1 MNWVT
6 KPKVILVSQ
15 STVSSESGF
24 KDYCRSW
31 VPTGNH
37 LDVIP
42 EFAGRVCYQSFDNRR
57 PGGNEAYIQHI
68 LGLAHGSVLEH
79 SVVTYLITGVSRSL
93 THELIRHRAGTG
105 FSELSQR
112 YYDFSDEQIGFVL
125 PPQFEGSNHL
135 SDKFKKMVDDCFKLY
150 RQTTVEMISDLSQK
164 WQFLHPGEKPSTS
177 ILTAIRK
184 KARQAARAILPNCT
198 ETHIVVTGNL
208 RAWRNILEQRG
219 SLHADLEFRRLAL
232 ALAADLKLRA
242 PSVFSDVQPFMD
254 EDGYTSLAF
263 DYRKV

>member
-1 MNWVT
+1 MKWVAA
-6 KPKVILVSQ
+6 PKVTLVAQ
-15 STVSSESGF
+15 SMMPNEAKF

-31 VPTGNH
+31 IPTGNH

-42 EFAGRVCYQSFDNRR
+42 EFAGRVCYQSFDKRR
-57 PGGNEAYIQHI
+57 PGGNEEYIGHI
-68 LGLAHGSVLEH
+68 LGLGHGSVLEH
-79 SVVTYLITGVSRSL
+79 STITYLITGVSRSL

-125 PPQFEGSNHL
+125 PPQFAANSEL
-135 SDKFKKMVDDCFKLY
+135 SASFKEMVRDCFKLY
-150 RQTTVEMISDLSQK
+150 RNTTVSLISEISEQ
-164 WQFLHPGEKPSTS
+164 WQFLNPGKKPGTGD
-177 ILTAIRK
+177 LTAIRK

-232 ALAADLKLRA
+232 VLAADLKLRA
-242 PSVFSDVQPFMD
+242 PNVFADVSPFMD
-254 EDGYTSLAF
+254 EDGHSSLSF
-263 DYRKV
+263 LFRKV